1 MESPDD
7 FPNVSIMIRR
17 RRFQVRHLMLLMISL
32 GIFLVYSM
40 RVNLSVT
47 IIAMINSTATR
58 GNESKVLT
66 SECPVSPDN
75 GSSLSNQSDIPSGE
89 FLWDQETQSYVLNAF
104 FYGYIVTQIPGGW
117 LSEVVDPG
125 WVFVSGIAITSL
137 LTLATA
143 VVARASF
150 AAFLVLRV
158 LEGIAEGVTYP
169 SMYALLARWSPVNE
183 RSVMAGIS
191 NIGSLLGTV
200 VTLPLSAMLCKHG
213 FAGGWPSVFYLT
225 GLLGVVWSI
234 FWILLASGSP
244 EKHKF
249 ISMEERIYIVHSRD
263 AKFSE
268 HKPVPWLS
276 ILTSRGVWLC
286 ALVKFCASWS
296 FYTLLTELPSYLSNV
311 LHFDI
316 QKDGFMN
323 ASIYLGQALVG
334 ILCGFMADKL
344 HKKQV
349 LGVTAIRK
357 TFECAGLAA
366 VSAGLVGV
374 TFARCNWVAAY
385 VALLLS
391 NTCAGILYGGDAV
404 LPIDLA
410 PDFAGKCC
418 HNIFF
423 LYLGAV
429 MGLTN
434 CISNTAGIFAPLV
447 VGYLTES
454 NETIARWNAV
464 FYIAAAVCTFGAVVF
479 LAFGT
484 AEVQPWAHQPA
495 TPLGGSAAVLV
506 PSDELLDDDPLEGS
520 KDARSYCH

>member
-1 MESPDD
+1 MESQEDV
-7 FPNVSIMIRR
+7 PNIAVLTQRR
-17 RRFQVRHLMLLMISL
+17 RLQVRHLMLFMISF

-47 IIAMINSTATR
+47 IIAMINTTATQ
-58 GNESKVLT
+58 GNQSKVLT
-66 SECPVSPDN
+66 SECPISPAD
-75 GSSLSNQSDIPSGE
+75 GSSLSNQSDIPIGE

-117 LSEVVDPG
+117 LSEVIDPG
-125 WVFVSGIAITSL
+125 WIFVGGIGATSL

-143 VVARASF
+143 LVARASF

-169 SMYALLARWSPVNE
+169 SMYALLARWSPIGE
-183 RSVMAGIS
+183 RSMMTSVS

-200 VTLPLSAMLCKHG
+200 VTLPLAAALCKHG

-225 GLLGVVWSI
+225 GLLGVVWCI

-249 ISMEERIYIVHSRD
+249 ISAEEKYHIITSRD
-263 AKFSE
+263 AIFSV

-286 ALVKFCASWS
+286 AFVKFCASWT

-316 QKDGFMN
+316 QKDGYMN
-323 ASIYLGQALVG
+323 ASIYLGQAFVG
-334 ILCGFMADKL
+334 ILCGCLADRL
-344 HKKQV
+344 RKKEV
-349 LGVTAIRK
+349 LSVTAIRK
-357 TFECAGLAA
+357 TFEGIGLCA
-366 VSAGLVGV
+366 VSVGLVGL

-385 VALLLS
+385 VMLLLS
-391 NTCAGILYGGDAV
+391 NTCAGVLYGGDAV

-410 PDFAGKCC
+410 PDFA
-418 HNIFF
+418 
-423 LYLGAV
+423 GAV

-447 VGYLTES
+447 VGYLTEN
-454 NETIARWNAV
+454 NETIERWNAV
-464 FYIAAAVCTFGAVVF
+464 FYIAAAVCMLGCLAF
-479 LAFGT
+479 LMFGT
-484 AEVQPWAHQPA
+484 AEVQPWAHAPV
-495 TPLGGSAAVLV
+495 TPFQNQGAVLIA
-506 PSDELLDDDPLEGS
+506 SDELLNDDPLEGS
-520 KDARSYCH
+520 KATRST

>member
-1 MESPDD
+1 MESPHD
-7 FPNVSIMIRR
+7 FPNVAIVTQR
-17 RRFQVRHLMLLMISL
+17 RRFQVRHLMLFMITL

-47 IIAMINSTATR
+47 IIAMINTTATQ

-66 SECPVSPDN
+66 SECPLSSDS
-75 GSSLSNQSDIPSGE
+75 GSSLSNHSDIPSGE

-125 WVFVSGIAITSL
+125 WIFLGGIGITSL

-169 SMYALLARWSPVNE
+169 SMYALLARWSPIDE
-183 RSVMAGIS
+183 RSMMASVS

-200 VTLPLSAMLCKHG
+200 VTLPLAAVLCKHG
-213 FAGGWPSVFYLT
+213 FAGGWPSVFYVT
-225 GLLGVVWSI
+225 GLLGVVWCI

-249 ISMEERIYIVHSRD
+249 ISVEERFHIVNTRD
-263 AKFSE
+263 ASFSV
-268 HKPVPWLS
+268 HKPVPWLK
-276 ILTSRGVWLC
+276 ILVSRGVWMC
-286 ALVKFCASWS
+286 AFVKFCASWS

-316 QKDGFMN
+316 QKSGFMN
-323 ASIYLGQALVG
+323 ASIYLGQATVG
-334 ILCGFMADKL
+334 VLCGYLADNL
-344 HKKQV
+344 RKKDI
-349 LGVTAIRK
+349 LGVTTIRK
-357 TFECAGLAA
+357 TFECTGLFA
-366 VSAGLVGV
+366 VSAGLIGV

-385 VALLLS
+385 VMLLLS
-391 NTCAGILYGGDAV
+391 NTCAGVLYGGDAV

-410 PDFAGKCC
+410 PDFA
-418 HNIFF
+418 
-423 LYLGAV
+423 GAV

-447 VGYLTES
+447 VGYLTEN

-464 FYIAAAVCTFGAVVF
+464 FYIAAAMCTLGAVAF
-479 LAFGT
+479 LIFGT
-484 AEVQPWAHQPA
+484 AQAQPWAHMPS
-495 TPLGGSAAVLV
+495 TPLGDSAAVLIA
-506 PSDELLDDDPLEGS
+506 SDELLDDPPEDS
-520 KDARSYCH
+520 KATRSDWH

>member
-7 FPNVSIMIRR
+7 FPNVSIIIQR
-17 RRFQVRHLMLLMISL
+17 RRFQVRHLMLFMISL

-47 IIAMINSTATR
+47 VIAMVNTTATQ
-58 GNESKVLT
+58 GNQSKVLT
-66 SECPVSPDN
+66 SECPVSTDN
-75 GSSLSNQSDIPSGE
+75 GSSPSNQSDIPTGE
-89 FLWDQETQSYVLNAF
+89 FFWDQETQSYVLNAF

-125 WVFVSGIAITSL
+125 WIFVGGIGITSL

-169 SMYALLARWSPVNE
+169 SMYALLARWSPIDE
-183 RSVMAGIS
+183 RSRMAGIS

-200 VTLPLSAMLCKHG
+200 VTLPLAAVLCKHG

-249 ISMEERIYIVHSRD
+249 ISVEERFYIVHSRD
-263 AKFSE
+263 ANFSE
-268 HKPVPWLS
+268 RKPVPWLS
-276 ILTSRGVWLC
+276 ILTSRGVWLL

-316 QKDGFMN
+316 QKNGFMN

-334 ILCGFMADKL
+334 ILCGYLADKL
-344 HKKQV
+344 RKKEV

-374 TFARCNWVAAY
+374 TFARCDWVAAY
-385 VALLLS
+385 MMLLLS
-391 NTCAGILYGGDAV
+391 NTCAGVLYGGDAV

-410 PDFAGKCC
+410 PDFAG
-418 HNIFF
+418 
-423 LYLGAV
+423 AV

-434 CISNTAGIFAPLV
+434 CVSNTAGIFAPLV
-447 VGYLTES
+447 VGYLTEN

-464 FYIAAAVCTFGAVVF
+464 FYIAAAVCAFGAVAF
-479 LAFGT
+479 LVFGT
-484 AEVQPWAHQPA
+484 AEVQSWAHPPA

-506 PSDELLDDDPLEGS
+506 PSDEVLDDGPLEGA
-520 KDARSYCH
+520 KATRSYWH